1 MIGDAYLP
9 YRTLDDYIS
18 GAVIAFTDSTGLKTL
33 EAELQA
39 TTRFAERIVEILR
52 EPDGGAWQP
61 PALRQ
66 RLGEALRHPA
76 APFEDCRVSA
86 GFPGAGRRDL
96 QLYGR
101 CITSQGSKRTAR
113 AYARCLI
120 TGRWSSRAQ

>member
-18 GAVIAFTDSTGLKTL
+18 GAIIAFTDSTGLKTL

-39 TTRFAERIVEILR
+39 TTRFTERIVEILR
-52 EPDGGAWQP
+52 ESDGGTWQP

-76 APFEDCRVSA
+76 APFETA
-86 GFPGAGRRDL
+86 GSRLVFRGRAGAICSSTAAASPARGPNGLPAPTPGA
-96 QLYGR
+96 
-101 CITSQGSKRTAR
+101 
-113 AYARCLI
+113 
-120 TGRWSSRAQ
+120 